1 MPAGRTM
8 SARLDPAARAPTGE
22 RASSLAAAGPA
33 YGRAAVLMHWLMA
46 ALILLN
52 LFVGLYMATLANPS
66 PRRADV
72 LYYHASFGLLVL
84 ALAAVRL
91 SWRIFHRPAPLP
103 PSIPRSQRI
112 AAHAVHGMLYVM
124 MLLQPVTGYLHRM
137 AGGHAVSFFGLIDA
151 PVLISRNE
159 PLRLL
164 TDRVHDFGGLL
175 LGVLVAGHVAAALK
189 HRYVDHDA
197 VMRRMAG

>member
-112 AAHAVHGMLYVM
+112 AAHAVHGMLYV
-124 MLLQPVTGYLHRM
+124 HRM